1 MGSNLAGE
9 TKLVPV
15 VLRRDNAAMNDTHDS
30 EHDGAAP
37 AGSLPD
43 PVEAMA
49 ELDPADAPAAAED
62 LARELASELEEA
74 GGQAAQ
80 PVQLRAELGDQQL
93 AEGDAV

>member
-1 MGSNLAGE
+1 MDSDLAEG

-30 EHDGAAP
+30 EHDGGEP
-37 AGSLPD
+37 AGSLQD
-43 PVEAMA
+43 PIEAVA

-62 LARELASELEEA
+62 MARQLASELEEA